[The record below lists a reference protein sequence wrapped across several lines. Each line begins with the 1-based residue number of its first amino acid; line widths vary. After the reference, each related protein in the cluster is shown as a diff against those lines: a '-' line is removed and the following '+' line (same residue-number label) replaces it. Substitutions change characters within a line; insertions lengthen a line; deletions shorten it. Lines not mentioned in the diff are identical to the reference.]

1 MKCDE
6 VCEKL
11 DRYLGSELSEI
22 EEYNMKKHI
31 SNCLSCK
38 YEYEEMK
45 ELFSILSNHETIMM
59 PVDFTDNVL
68 DEIYVYE
75 KDKNIKEV
83 FVIKGIASVLAAGI
97 LTSFF
102 SFVEYKPV
110 SLFAQIYKGSEKI
123 NRIVV
128 EPVGKLS
135 EEIKDI
141 ANSF

>member
-1 MKCDE
+1 MRCEE
-6 VCEKL
+6 VSEKL

-22 EEYNMKKHI
+22 EEFNIRKHI
-31 SNCLSCK
+31 SNCIKCK
-38 YEYEEMK
+38 NEYEEMK
-45 ELFSILSNHETIMM
+45 ELFFILSNHEIVIT
-59 PVDFTDNVL
+59 PVNFTDNVL

-83 FVIKGIASVLAAGI
+83 FVVKGIASVVAAGI
-97 LTSFF
+97 LVSFF
-102 SFVEYKPV
+102 SFAEYKPV
-110 SLFAQIYKGSEKI
+110 SLFSQIYKGSEKI

-128 EPVGKLS
+128 EPVDRLS